1 MSINKVLVVDDSA
14 TDLLHLKKIIEDAG
28 YLTLTATSGQEA
40 VEKARAHQPDAI
52 FLDIVMQEMDGYE
65 ACRVLTRDAATK
77 HIPIVFVTSKNQKAD
92 RVWAEMQRAKAFIS
106 KPARQ
111 EDILNQ
117 LKALQSRRPAAEAQP
132 WPSTV
137 ASHSAWA

>member
-1 MSINKVLVVDDSA
+1 MSISKVLVVDDSS

-40 VEKARAHQPDAI
+40 VETARTQQPDAI

-65 ACRVLTRDAATK
+65 ACRVLTKDSATK

-92 RVWAEMQRAKAFIS
+92 RVWAEMQGAKAFIS
-106 KPARQ
+106 KPIDQ
-111 EDILNQ
+111 DVILEQ
-117 LKALQSRRPAAEAQP
+117 LNALQ
-132 WPSTV
+132 
-137 ASHSAWA
+137 